1 MTRGRDLAIG
11 TNPSNYKQ
19 VSCKD
24 PSASKYFTQSMRIEL
39 SWLLVSGFSVHG
51 LLTLWRDKFLVG
63 IYGEHDCSL
72 HGG

>member
-11 TNPSNYKQ
+11 ANPSDYKQ
-19 VSCKD
+19 VSCVD
-24 PSASKYFTQSMRIEL
+24 PSTSKYFIQFIRIEL

-51 LLTLWRDKFLVG
+51 LLTFWWDYR
-63 IYGEHDCSL
+63 GEHDCSL